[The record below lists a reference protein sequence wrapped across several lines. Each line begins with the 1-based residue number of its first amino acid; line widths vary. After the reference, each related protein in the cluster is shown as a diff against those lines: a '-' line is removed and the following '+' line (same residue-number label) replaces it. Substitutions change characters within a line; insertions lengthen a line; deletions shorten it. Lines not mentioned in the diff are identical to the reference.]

1 MTLEHTVEQEAKF
14 ELIAGEAHTEAA
26 RLATLAFGN
35 NISADEVNSKIN
47 AGIIHD
53 LKKRLENKKISAS
66 KNSTKERRRIE
77 YADRFISL
85 VPNLTSDDKTK
96 EKVWAT
102 NLKKK

>member
-1 MTLEHTVEQEAKF
+1 MHVARLIDIKSWEEFLTLEHTVEQEAKF

-53 LKKRLENKKISAS
+53 LKKRLDDNTFN
-66 KNSTKERRRIE
+66 NSSNS
-77 YADRFISL
+77 Y
-85 VPNLTSDDKTK
+85 K
-96 EKVWAT
+96 EKNRMIYMQKDSFLWCQT
-102 NLKKK
+102 